1 MTRFSM
7 VTTDDLDD
15 RERTIIVTEDDGNTW
30 QPVALTDRRWA
41 AQIVD
46 ALNEREKWM

>member
-15 RERTIIVTEDDGNTW
+15 RERTIIVTEDNRQTW
-30 QPVALTDRRWA
+30 QPVALTDKRWA
-41 AQIVD
+41 ARIVD
-46 ALNEREKWM
+46 ALNEREKFV

>member
-1 MTRFSM
+1 MTRFSI
-7 VTTDDLDD
+7 VTTDDIDD
-15 RERTIIVTEDDGNTW
+15 RERTIIVTEDDGDTW

-41 AQIVD
+41 DRIVH